1 MPLRDTNSIVELEN
15 LLAYQMY
22 KYVPFSISVVPEI
35 EPYSLW
41 MLESSV
47 LLRYSSSLYIVGVLY
62 VRITQVY
69 MWRTFN
75 FSQGNI
81 TEQIFPCILEYP

>member
-15 LLAYQMY
+15 LLVYHIY

-35 EPYSLW
+35 EPYALW

-47 LLRYSSSLYIVGVLY
+47 LLRYSCSLYIVGVLY
-62 VRITQVY
+62 VGITHVY

-75 FSQGNI
+75 FLQVNI
-81 TEQIFPCILEYP
+81 TEQVFPCILEYP